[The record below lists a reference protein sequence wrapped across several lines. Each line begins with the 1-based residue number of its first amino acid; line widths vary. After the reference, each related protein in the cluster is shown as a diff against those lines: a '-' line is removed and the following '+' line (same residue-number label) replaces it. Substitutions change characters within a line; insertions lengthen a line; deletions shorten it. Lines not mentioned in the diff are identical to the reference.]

1 MVRNEVFLNRNAP
14 PSSLQTNAIRFDTKD
29 YFSIFSGK
37 INTFF
42 TNIKNNFP
50 DSTAAAQG
58 QRKRQR
64 EGVQDPVPDPAEQP
78 APDPEPHAHPAR
90 DPKQR
95 EDTQSAPARVERKGQ
110 QGRKR
115 EQGVE
120 KVRAGRQKP
129 PPPKRAQAVVGQAQ
143 RKSRRQSRAELPELK
158 QDRELHQPKN
168 LRSRPPV
175 GAVS

>member
-1 MVRNEVFLNRNAP
+1 MVRNEVFLKRNAP

-64 EGVQDPVPDPAEQP
+64 EGVQDPVPDPAEERHEVRVGCANGKDQRAFQVFNTSGLRKKKHHP
-78 APDPEPHAHPAR
+78 CLLLIQLDPGHPGKDSTLSEKATY
-90 DPKQR
+90 P
-95 EDTQSAPARVERKGQ
+95 
-110 QGRKR
+110 
-115 EQGVE
+115 GV
-120 KVRAGRQKP
+120 
-129 PPPKRAQAVVGQAQ
+129 
-143 RKSRRQSRAELPELK
+143 LY
-158 QDRELHQPKN
+158 N
-168 LRSRPPV
+168 LRPSFVIRPGLSFREEKTLSRHPEQRV
-175 GAVS
+175 FCRMVFTV